1 MGVILKQSIRSTFSY
16 YFGMIIGAV
25 NTIVL
30 YPLIFNNNPDQLGL
44 IQILLAYSIIFST
57 LSNLSLPS
65 IIIKFFPTIRNK
77 GQLLLFTI
85 ITSIIGFSIFLLIFI
100 FFFNDFLNQNENT
113 LFIEYSYYI
122 IFLVFFISFSDVLGS
137 FSRSYL
143 DSSTPIFLNEVFLKL
158 YSIAA
163 LILFWNEFINFD
175 LFIHVYFI
183 GYLIRFLILLIIQI
197 YNNHLIFECSMSE
210 LRIGKII
217 NFGSFVILGS
227 TSALLISKIDMLM
240 VASYIDLENVAYYTI
255 AFYIGNAIMIP
266 FRSINSISTPLL
278 AEAFNN
284 NNLDFIKNLYVKSSL
299 NQLILGGVFF
309 LCIWVNIDSIMFV
322 LHQLSPKF
330 SEGKYVVLFIAFSRL
345 VALISGVNTA
355 IIINSKYY
363 KFDLLFNIPFLLFIV
378 ISNHI
383 LIPLYGINGAAFA
396 TFLSSFLFFTIK
408 ILFVYKKFNMHP
420 FRFNTLKVFLLF
432 IFLYLIVLN
441 LNINI
446 NIYIDIVLKSLIIIT
461 FSLVMI
467 FKLNLSDDISNL
479 FSKFVRRIRIS
490 LLKK

>member
-30 YPLIFNNNPDQLGL
+30 YPLIFNNNPEQLGL

-113 LFIEYSYYI
+113 LLIEYSYYI
-122 IFLVFFISFSDVLGS
+122 IFLVLFISFSDVLGS

-158 YSIAA
+158 YSITA

-197 YNNHLIFECSMSE
+197 YNKHLIFEFSMSE

-227 TSALLISKIDMLM
+227 ASALLISKIDMLM

-479 FSKFVRRIRIS
+479 FSKFVQRIRIS

>member
-158 YSIAA
+158 YSITA
-163 LILFWNEFINFD
+163 LILFWKEFINFD
-175 LFIHVYFI
+175 LFIHVYFL

-278 AEAFNN
+278 AEAFSN

-446 NIYIDIVLKSLIIIT
+446 NIYIDIVIKSLIIIT

-479 FSKFVRRIRIS
+479 FSKFVQRIRIS

>member
-158 YSIAA
+158 YSITA
-163 LILFWNEFINFD
+163 LILFWKEFINFD

-278 AEAFNN
+278 AEAFSN

-446 NIYIDIVLKSLIIIT
+446 NIYIDIVIKSLIIIT

-479 FSKFVRRIRIS
+479 FSKFVQRIRIS

>member
-30 YPLIFNNNPDQLGL
+30 YPLIFNNNPEQLGL

-158 YSIAA
+158 YSITA
-163 LILFWNEFINFD
+163 LILFWKEFINFD

-278 AEAFNN
+278 AEAFSN

-446 NIYIDIVLKSLIIIT
+446 NIYIDIVIKSLIIIT

-479 FSKFVRRIRIS
+479 FSKFVQRIRIS

>member
-16 YFGMIIGAV
+16 YFGMVIGAV

-30 YPLIFNNNPDQLGL
+30 YPLIFNNNPEQLGL

-197 YNNHLIFECSMSE
+197 YNNHLIFEFSMSE

-446 NIYIDIVLKSLIIIT
+446 NIYIDIVIKSLIIIT